1 MNLKEFEKK
10 LNDEHLLKIY
20 DNGSWK
26 EYIGLKEKHNFSY
39 EQSYGIEKME
49 DGSYTAF
56 IGGEQ
61 NDRGG
66 FIYYW
71 SNFPTIEEACD
82 NLYRYIWLCDKSYKE
97 KHPE

>member
-39 EQSYGIEKME
+39 EQ
-49 DGSYTAF
+49 
-56 IGGEQ
+56 
-61 NDRGG
+61 R
-66 FIYYW
+66 
-71 SNFPTIEEACD
+71 SNHRAGHTC
-82 NLYRYIWLCDKSYKE
+82 
-97 KHPE
+97 